1 MKKEDQLAKLLTR
14 GVAEVIGKEDLE
26 KKLHTGKKLR
36 IKLGIDPTSPNLHIG
51 RGVVLLKLRDFQALG
66 HHIVFIIGDFTGE
79 IGDTSDKESER
90 PMLSTA
96 QVKKNMKT
104 YFQQAGKLLDMAK
117 VEIHHN
123 SEWLDKVGYRELCRQ
138 ASAFSVAEMINRE
151 LIKKRLSEGGH
162 IGLHELLYPL
172 MQGYDSVNIKADVE
186 LGGTDQRFNMLAG
199 RTLQKLYNQVPQN
212 VMTTNLILGT
222 DGRKM
227 SSSWGN
233 TINFTDAPDDMFGKV
248 MSIPDT
254 LIASY
259 FVHCT
264 RAPMDEIAKIESA
277 MKKNTINPRDAKMHL
292 AREIVTLYH
301 NTKAAE
307 KAEKNFIAL
316 FQKKE
321 VPDDIVEIH
330 LNKGEWNITDLL
342 VETKLAS
349 SKNEAR
355 RLIEQGGVTAD
366 GTEVRDIKTILS
378 ISSAGTIIKKGKRH
392 FVRVMA
398 R

>member
-1 MKKEDQLAKLLTR
+1 MGKFARLATR
-14 GVAEVIGKEDLE
+14 WLPAEIESLE
-26 KKLHTGKKLR
+26 KEMASGKLH
-36 IKLGIDPTSPNLHIG
+36 
-51 RGVVLLKLRDFQALG
+51 
-66 HHIVFIIGDFTGE
+66 
-79 IGDTSDKESER
+79 
-90 PMLSTA
+90 
-96 QVKKNMKT
+96 
-104 YFQQAGKLLDMAK
+104 
-117 VEIHHN
+117 
-123 SEWLDKVGYRELCRQ
+123 
-138 ASAFSVAEMINRE
+138 
-151 LIKKRLSEGGH
+151 
-162 IGLHELLYPL
+162 
-172 MQGYDSVNIKADVE
+172 
-186 LGGTDQRFNMLAG
+186 
-199 RTLQKLYNQVPQN
+199 
-212 VMTTNLILGT
+212 
-222 DGRKM
+222 
-227 SSSWGN
+227 
-233 TINFTDAPDDMFGKV
+233 
-248 MSIPDT
+248 
-254 LIASY
+254 
-259 FVHCT
+259 
-264 RAPMDEIAKIESA
+264 
-277 MKKNTINPRDAKMHL
+277 PRDAKMHL

-378 ISSAGTIIKKGKRH
+378 ISSACTIIKKGKRH